1 MKTVI
6 DQLKDMQGEIYPLD
20 EYEFPALL
28 DRIEFRQQV
37 GQRKY
42 GHSID
47 RDDLTKSEW
56 LQHLQEEL
64 LDAIQYAIRA
74 GENGLATNLAHDAIL
89 VQLKIDNIR

>member
-6 DQLKDMQGEIYPLD
+6 DQLKDMQGEIYTLD

-37 GQRKY
+37 GERKY

-47 RDDLTKSEW
+47 RDDLTKAEW

-64 LDAIQYAIRA
+64 MDAAVYVEKLLTIIEDYKEVP
-74 GENGLATNLAHDAIL
+74 GNEN
-89 VQLKIDNIR
+89 QKQ

>member
-6 DQLKDMQGEIYPLD
+6 DQLKDMQGEIYTLD

-37 GQRKY
+37 GERKY

-74 GENGLATNLAHDAIL
+74 GEKGLATNLAHDAIF
-89 VQLKIDNIR
+89 VQRKIDNIR

>member
-6 DQLKDMQGEIYPLD
+6 DQLREMHGELYTID
-20 EYEFPALL
+20 QYEFPALI

-37 GQRKY
+37 GERKY

-47 RDDLTKSEW
+47 RDDLTRAEW

-74 GENGLATNLAHDAIL
+74 GEKELATKLAQDAID
-89 VQLKIDNIR
+89 VQRKIDC

>member
-6 DQLKDMQGEIYPLD
+6 DQLKDMQGEIYTLD

-37 GQRKY
+37 GERKY

-47 RDDLTKSEW
+47 RDDLTK
-56 LQHLQEEL
+56 
-64 LDAIQYAIRA
+64 A
-74 GENGLATNLAHDAIL
+74 
-89 VQLKIDNIR
+89 